1 MTTHLTP
8 SARTLRALDYLNIF
22 LADVRDGVG
31 PYLAIYLLATQHWDP
46 ASIGIAMSAMGIAT
60 VVAQTPCGAL
70 IDALKQKRLLIV
82 MAALLVGVSCAAITL
97 FPTFVFIM
105 TAQALNGIAAAI
117 FPPAVAAITL
127 GIVGPKKFA
136 ARMGRNEAFNHAGNV
151 GAAALAGLAGYLLG
165 REWIF
170 YLVAAIA
177 GASILAVLFI
187 REEDIDHDL
196 ARAAIPHTSQAN
208 GAVAG
213 ITALLAQREIL
224 IFALSVTLF
233 HFANAAM
240 LPLAGQL
247 LSQGKATG
255 ASLYMSACII
265 AAQLVMIPVAVF
277 AGAQADKWGRKPIFL
292 IAFGVLPIRG
302 CLYTLSDDPFFIVAV
317 QLLDG
322 IGAGIFGVLWVT
334 VIADLTKGTGR
345 YNLTLGA
352 IATAQSIGAAL
363 SNVVAGYVVNAW
375 GYNAGFLMLAAI
387 AACAL
392 TIFYWSMPE
401 TRELD
406 SQPTAQLA
414 PAIYPAA

>member
-1 MTTHLTP
+1 
-8 SARTLRALDYLNIF
+8 
-22 LADVRDGVG
+22 
-31 PYLAIYLLATQHWDP
+31 
-46 ASIGIAMSAMGIAT
+46 MSAMGIAT

-70 IDALKQKRLLIV
+70 IDALRQKRFLIGI
-82 MAALLVGVSCAAITL
+82 AALLVGASCASITL
-97 FPTFVFIM
+97 FPTFAFIM

-117 FPPAVAAITL
+117 FPPAIAAITL
-127 GIVGPKKFA
+127 GIVGPKQFA

-151 GAAALAGLAGYLLG
+151 GAAALAGLAGYVLG

-177 GASILAVLFI
+177 GASILSVLFI
-187 REEDIDHDL
+187 NEDDIDHDL
-196 ARAAIPHTSQAN
+196 ARAALPHGTQPSDPVS
-208 GAVAG
+208 GV
-213 ITALLAQREIL
+213 TALLARREIL

-277 AGAQADKWGRKPIFL
+277 AGAQADRWGRKPIFL
-292 IAFGVLPIRG
+292 IGFAVLPIRG
-302 CLYTLSDDPFFIVAV
+302 LLYTLSDDPFFIVAV

-322 IGAGIFGVLWVT
+322 IGAGILGVLWVT
-334 VIADLTKGTGR
+334 VVADLTKGTGR

-363 SNVVAGYVVNAW
+363 SNVAAGYVVHAW
-375 GYNAGFLMLAAI
+375 GYNAGFLMLAGI

-392 TIFYWSMPE
+392 TIFYWAMPE

-406 SQPTAQLA
+406 SQRATQLSPALYPTV
-414 PAIYPAA
+414 